1 MSGCQICGLRRKGG
15 RGREGGSGLSRR
27 RKGGKDSGR
36 RRELISHVVGLFDPL
51 ILSTKSTS

>member
-27 RKGGKDSGR
+27 RKGGKDSGSKKR
-36 RRELISHVVGLFDPL
+36 ID
-51 ILSTKSTS
+51 KSCGRVI

>member
-27 RKGGKDSGR
+27 RKGGKDSGSKKG
-36 RRELISHVVGLFDPL
+36 ID
-51 ILSTKSTS
+51 KSCGRVI